1 MNVNPVM
8 NTQDDQDLTSLLEEI
23 NNKSN
28 DKNISYCNKEKN
40 NKIKNNSYN
49 KSTANYTY
57 TNTNTNNLSPHN
69 NNIIITTNYFAGTN
83 TLSKK
88 VKKSICKENLVMEL
102 REELKYNKTF
112 NIMYTK
118 YLEDVIKLK
127 NQVKLNRDKVIEN
140 CEKLKKEYAD
150 KFDIIDSYEKQII
163 KLQAERKNII
173 KTNDEIIFMKNNIQK
188 KLNAE
193 IKSLD
198 EKTENQRT
206 QIEKLKINI
215 ASLEDRKLHLNEEFE
230 KQKKEEEKQYQKLK
244 KEYKYMLKK
253 RDYFQEAYDEYEKVP
268 EDLVKVDIKLED
280 HTNEKN
286 ALEEE
291 NLNIKLIEKN
301 FETNRLMNSI
311 NKLSNKIKNFDADRK
326 AKKKYERLFG
336 NSEKSNDNGYRSKF
350 GSKTTRRKGYSAN
363 TIKKGKLH

>member
-1 MNVNPVM
+1 
-8 NTQDDQDLTSLLEEI
+8 
-23 NNKSN
+23 
-28 DKNISYCNKEKN
+28 
-40 NKIKNNSYN
+40 
-49 KSTANYTY
+49 
-57 TNTNTNNLSPHN
+57 
-69 NNIIITTNYFAGTN
+69 
-83 TLSKK
+83 
-88 VKKSICKENLVMEL
+88 
-102 REELKYNKTF
+102 
-112 NIMYTK
+112 
-118 YLEDVIKLK
+118 
-127 NQVKLNRDKVIEN
+127 
-140 CEKLKKEYAD
+140 
-150 KFDIIDSYEKQII
+150 
-163 KLQAERKNII
+163 
-173 KTNDEIIFMKNNIQK
+173 MKNNIQK

-326 AKKKYERLFG
+326 AKKKKI
-336 NSEKSNDNGYRSKF
+336 N
-350 GSKTTRRKGYSAN
+350 
-363 TIKKGKLH
+363 